1 MRPEDLA
8 LSMHTDFTMRSH
20 TELHLNLFQVDV
32 WAAGMI
38 LFIMLTGHPP
48 FLKAVAGQVRV
59 I

>member
-1 MRPEDLA
+1 
-8 LSMHTDFTMRSH
+8 
-20 TELHLNLFQVDV
+20 VDV